1 MSFLSEGRN
10 SVRRIVRLQIKVQPA
25 APAETGCVKR
35 VLRAHMKINQIHG
48 NLQMPLRLHEPAH
61 NSKRSHRAAVLHEE
75 SGDDRLIRALMR
87 TDLIDVPF
95 LQREGSTAGL

>member
-1 MSFLSEGRN
+1 MSFFPEGRN
-10 SVRRIVRLQIKVQPA
+10 SFRRIVRLQIKVQPT

-48 NLQMPLRLHEPAH
+48 NLQMSLRLHEPAH
-61 NSKRSHRAAVLHEE
+61 DPERPYRVTVLHEE
-75 SGDDRLIRALMR
+75 SGDDRLIRALMWAG
-87 TDLIDVPF
+87 LIDVSF